1 MTTARDVMHTGT
13 QCISEDQSLIDAAR
27 MMRDLGVGSLPICGS
42 DDKLH
47 GMLTDRDI
55 VVKCLAE
62 GVDCATTTVGS
73 VAQGRVFFVNA
84 DADIDDVLA
93 VMEEHQVRRLP
104 VIENHRL
111 VGLISESDLSRSLD
125 AARIQEFVGRVYAPA

>member
-13 QCISEDQSLIDAAR
+13 QCIGEDQNLIDAAR
-27 MMRDLGVGSLPICGS
+27 MMRDLGVGSLPICGA

-55 VVKCLAE
+55 VVRCLAE
-62 GVDCATTTVGS
+62 GADCATTTVGS
-73 VAQGRVFFVNA
+73 LAQGRVFFVDA

-125 AARIQEFVGRVYAPA
+125 ATRIQEFVGRVYAPA

>member
-13 QCISEDQSLIDAAR
+13 QCIGEDQNLIDAAR
-27 MMRDLGVGSLPICGS
+27 MMRDLGVGSLPICGA

-62 GVDCATTTVGS
+62 GADCATTTVGS
-73 VAQGRVFFVNA
+73 LAQGRVFFVDA
-84 DADIDDVLA
+84 DADIDGVLA
-93 VMEEHQVRRLP
+93 VMEEHQVRRVP

-111 VGLISESDLSRSLD
+111 VGFISESDLSRSLD
-125 AARIQEFVGRVYAPA
+125 AARIQEFVGRVYSPA

>member
-13 QCISEDQSLIDAAR
+13 KCIGEEQNLIDAAR
-27 MMRDLGVGSLPICGS
+27 MMRDLGVGSLPICGA
-42 DDKLH
+42 DDKLR

-62 GVDCATTTVGS
+62 GADCATTTVGS
-73 VAQGRVFFVNA
+73 LAQGRVFFVDAN
-84 DADIDDVLA
+84 ADIDDVLA